1 MQRYVYTARN
11 YLWVILAVVA
21 VLAASGSMA
30 AYGEYSGTFESNATI
45 WVQRNSQELL
55 QVHAVMT
62 DVPSVPNFLTP
73 GSEYAETFGQL
84 VQTQA
89 FLHEVVD
96 RSSLQEELATAK
108 DPLAY
113 LDDLRKR
120 FKVQALGTNLVKV
133 SFRATS
139 PSIAFE
145 MVSAAVAI
153 RDERAAA
160 ARVASASVTSTLYS
174 KEFELAQ
181 QKSIRAQQ
189 DLDEFNSLHAG
200 PLNAADSYRQQQL
213 RTSSDLAQARVD
225 DLRAAIDRAAIVS
238 TLLQLGQTTDVQ
250 VIDAPQIQLQP
261 SGGLRQAVF
270 VFGVMMVGAA
280 TLVALLVI
288 VGTLLT
294 ASVASEADL
303 ERLGAATLV
312 ASIPQVT
319 HRNGAKRKTDLRRAL
334 SAMTFGT
341 ETAKPMI
348 ATEAPEPIKGAA

>member
-45 WVQRNSQELL
+45 WVERNSQELL

-73 GSEYAETFGQL
+73 GSEYAEAFGQF

-89 FLHEVVD
+89 FLREVVE
-96 RSSLQEELATAK
+96 RTSLKEDLASTK

-120 FKVQALGTNLVKV
+120 FKVQALGTNLVRV
-133 SFRATS
+133 SFRAAS
-139 PSIAFE
+139 PTIAFE

-160 ARVASASVTSTLYS
+160 ARIASASVTSTLYS
-174 KEFELAQ
+174 KEFEQAQ
-181 QKSIRAQQ
+181 EKSARAQV
-189 DLDEFNSLHAG
+189 DLDEFNKVHAG
-200 PLNAADSYRQQQL
+200 SLNAADSYRQQQL

-238 TLLQLGQTTDVQ
+238 TLLQLGQTADVQ
-250 VIDAPQIQLQP
+250 VIDAPQVQLQP

-270 VFGVMMVGAA
+270 VFGVMMAGAV

-303 ERLGAATLV
+303 QRLGVATLV

-319 HRNGAKRKTDLRRAL
+319 DRSGAKRKTDLRTAL
-334 SAMTFGT
+334 TTITFGT
-341 ETAKPMI
+341 DAPKPM
-348 ATEAPEPIKGAA
+348 EGAA

>member
-1 MQRYVYTARN
+1 MRRYVYTARN
-11 YLWVILAVVA
+11 YLWVIVTVVA
-21 VLAASGSMA
+21 VLAASGSVA
-30 AYGEYSGTFESNATI
+30 AYGEYSGTFESSATI

-89 FLHEVVD
+89 FLREVID
-96 RSSLQEELATAK
+96 RTSLKEDLAGAR
-108 DPLAY
+108 DQLSF
-113 LDDLRKR
+113 LEDIRKR
-120 FKVQALGTNLVKV
+120 FKVQALGTNLVRV
-133 SFRATS
+133 SFRAPAS
-139 PSIAFE
+139 GIAYE

-160 ARVASASVTSTLYS
+160 ARIASASVTSTLYS

-181 QKSIRAQQ
+181 QKSARAQQ
-189 DLDEFNSLHAG
+189 DLDEFNSLHAA

-238 TLLQLGQTTDVQ
+238 TLLQLGQSTDEQ
-250 VIDAPQIQLQP
+250 VIDAPQVQPEP
-261 SGGLRQAVF
+261 SGGLRQAIL
-270 VFGVMMVGAA
+270 VFGVMMAGAV
-280 TLVALLVI
+280 TLIALLIV

-303 ERLGAATLV
+303 ERLGNATV
-312 ASIPQVT
+312 AASIPQVSGRRGSRT
-319 HRNGAKRKTDLRRAL
+319 KNDLRSAL
-334 SAMTFGT
+334 ASLAFD
-341 ETAKPMI
+341 A
-348 ATEAPEPIKGAA
+348 EPPTSIKTKAIKGVA

>member
-11 YLWVILAVVA
+11 YLWVIIAVVA
-21 VLAASGSMA
+21 VLAASGSVA
-30 AYGEYSGTFESNATI
+30 AYGEYAGTFESNATI
-45 WVQRNSQELL
+45 WVQRNSQDLL

-73 GSEYAETFGQL
+73 GSEYAEALGQF

-89 FLHEVVD
+89 FLRDVVE
-96 RSSLQEELATAK
+96 RSSLKGELASAK
-108 DPLAY
+108 DPLSY

-120 FKVQALGTNLVKV
+120 FKVQALGTNLVRV
-133 SFRATS
+133 TFRATS
-139 PSIAFE
+139 ATVAFE

-181 QKSIRAQQ
+181 QKSVRAQQ
-189 DLDEFNSLHAG
+189 DLDEFNSLHGG

-238 TLLQLGQTTDVQ
+238 TLLQLGQSTDVQ
-250 VIDAPQIQLQP
+250 VIDAPQVQLQP

-270 VFGVMMVGAA
+270 VFGVMMAGAA

-319 HRNGAKRKTDLRRAL
+319 DRSGAKRKRDLRTAL
-334 SAMTFGT
+334 TAITFGT
-341 ETAKPMI
+341 EAPKPM
-348 ATEAPEPIKGAA
+348 KGAA